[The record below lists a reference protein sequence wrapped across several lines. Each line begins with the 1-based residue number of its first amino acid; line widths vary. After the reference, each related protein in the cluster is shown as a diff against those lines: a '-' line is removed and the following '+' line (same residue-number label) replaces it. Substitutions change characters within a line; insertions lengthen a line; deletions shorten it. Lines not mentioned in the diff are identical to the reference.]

1 MILWYILGYDR
12 NEIEEHIMILK
23 KYKNIIVKF
32 GRYIPNQKKHFDP
45 VLGVELASDNQHA
58 EKLS

>member
-1 MILWYILGYDR
+1 
-12 NEIEEHIMILK
+12 MILK